1 MNNAVGT
8 QNIGTTNQSL
18 SGTGY
23 KIRVDQVEEAAHNE
37 LPHISYLI
45 WIFVLYIFNM
55 I

>member
-23 KIRVDQVEEAAHNE
+23 KIRVDQVEVAHDE
-37 LPHISYLI
+37 LPHISHLI
-45 WIFVLYIFNM
+45 WIFVLYIFSM